1 MSIDSEARRPSKED
15 KSSSNE
21 PVITQAEAAKAMG
34 VSLASVKR
42 EKAKIEGKK
51 KSAPPKS
58 DKGELVDDMGYPVPK
73 AALPYWN
80 RKPEA
85 RNVLNQIGA
94 ARGQVR
100 KLLPDDPMWSAVNL
114 NGVLSDLSGAYNRFT
129 AAVPS
134 YVCPYCKGNNTDSTW
149 EIARAPGVNRKASC
163 PRGGLCWSDRRSRA
177 EASRGAEIL
186 CIKRACRC

>member
-1 MSIDSEARRPSKED
+1 
-15 KSSSNE
+15 
-21 PVITQAEAAKAMG
+21 MG
-34 VSLASVKR
+34 VSVPSVVR
-42 EKAKIEGKK
+42 AKAKIKGKK
-51 KSAPPKS
+51 KAAPPKQS
-58 DKGELVDDMGYPVPK
+58 ENGEPVDDMGYPVPK
-73 AALPYWN
+73 TALPYWN
-80 RKPEA
+80 RKAEA

-114 NGVLSDLSGAYNRFT
+114 NGVFADLSAAYNRFT